1 MVMAWEMLSSLVR
14 STTKKI
20 NIKTDTI
27 MVTEAGEEEE
37 DSEVETEIGAET
49 DTVRGGAAEA
59 AVTTEGTTET
69 GRGAGTGEKMTETG
83 ERMTEIEDTEAEGAV
98 GGTGRIIG
106 GLRE

>member
-20 NIKTDTI
+20 TIKTDTI
-27 MVTEAGEEEE
+27 MVTEGGEEEE
-37 DSEVETEIGAET
+37 DSEVETEIGTET
-49 DTVRGGAAEA
+49 DTVRGGAEEAE
-59 AVTTEGTTET
+59 VTTEGTIET

-106 GLRE
+106 GTKE

>member
-20 NIKTDTI
+20 TIKTDTI
-27 MVTEAGEEEE
+27 MVTEGGEEEE

-49 DTVRGGAAEA
+49 DTVRGGAEEA

-69 GRGAGTGEKMTETG
+69 GRGAGTGEKMTE
-83 ERMTEIEDTEAEGAV
+83 IEDTEAEGAV
-98 GGTGRIIG
+98 GGTGRVIG
-106 GLRE
+106 GTKE